1 MIQSLIRSLLYTL
14 IIELIISIILGIRN
28 KEDIKVIICA
38 NVCTNPVIVYIT
50 NCLLLLNNMKLLF
63 SIVMFFEIIVV
74 IVEYIIYKKCL
85 RFDKL
90 SPFFISLVNNVLS
103 FGIGI
108 IINIIK

>member
-1 MIQSLIRSLLYTL
+1 MIQSLFKSLLFTL
-14 IIELIISIILGIRN
+14 TIELLISIVLGIRK

-50 NCLLLLNNMKLLF
+50 NCIMLLNNMVLYF
-63 SIVMFFEIIVV
+63 AIVIFLEIIVV

-85 RFDKL
+85 RFDKI
-90 SPFFISLVNNVLS
+90 SPFIISLVNNVIS